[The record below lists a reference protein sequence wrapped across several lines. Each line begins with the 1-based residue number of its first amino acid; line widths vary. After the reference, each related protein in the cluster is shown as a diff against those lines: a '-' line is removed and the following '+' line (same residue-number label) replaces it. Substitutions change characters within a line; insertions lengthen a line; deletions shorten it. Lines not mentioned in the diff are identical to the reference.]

1 MRKQTGCAV
10 ARSIAPKSKRIS
22 PSAASCWSSGAGAIV
37 TGNSLGVG
45 NVAGDGSLA
54 SRYRRRQLKTWFAF
68 TSYRRATIETDAPGS
83 DVAAT
88 ISRFNASGQRLCRLF
103 ASLVSMSAF
112 VDTFPPALTIKARGR
127 LDHVRSRHRAVPTG
141 GDGPSASL
149 GDLPRQA

>member
-1 MRKQTGCAV
+1 MVSEA
-10 ARSIAPKSKRIS
+10 ARVDGTAGS
-22 PSAASCWSSGAGAIV
+22 PSGAGAIV

-45 NVAGDGSLA
+45 NEVGDGSVA

-112 VDTFPPALTIKARGR
+112 VDTFPPALTHQSTWQTRSCAELPQGGAHRRETAR
-127 LDHVRSRHRAVPTG
+127 
-141 GDGPSASL
+141 SL
-149 GDLPRQA
+149 GKR